1 MKKNEIDFMRALRE
15 VGFPSSLCESI
26 NEIRS
31 VIFES
36 EETTGIKMANGT
48 VVDREELH
56 YPENAEVVELMR
68 TTEGKPCIKLGK
80 MQKGRIAE
88 EDEEVMS
95 REGKAYAKKGDLII
109 DDGVD
114 DNGNK
119 MEYVPARDM
128 WEDEPANPEGT
139 MWRKKGGQECT
150 YWTAEK
156 PLTIKL
162 SWQPDAPLSVK
173 EGYKIVLLPNGSI
186 APNAPE
192 VFEKNYEI

>member
-1 MKKNEIDFMRALRE
+1 MKKNEIEFMRALRE
-15 VGFPSSLCESI
+15 AGFSSSLCESI

-36 EETTGIKMANGT
+36 EETAGIKMANGT
-48 VVDREELH
+48 VIDGEELH
-56 YPENAEVVELMR
+56 YPENAEVIELMR

-80 MQKGRIAE
+80 LQKGRIAE

-114 DNGNK
+114 DSGNK

-128 WEDEPANPEGT
+128 WEDKPANPEGT

-150 YWTAEK
+150 YWTTEK

-162 SWQPDAPLSVK
+162 SWQPDAPLSVAP
-173 EGYKIVLLPNGSI
+173 GYKIVLLPNGSI

-192 VFEKNYEI
+192 VFDKNYEC